1 MINQDLGNMC
11 ITIRYAHRGDYQA
24 IGDIEAES
32 FIDPWLPE
40 VIAWSVSR
48 QHATA
53 IVAEWQGEIV
63 GYAVY
68 LLEGQAELSYIKV
81 HRLAVA
87 ESVRRCGVGGMLL
100 DDIFG
105 RLTIARETLVFPV
118 RESNLVAQLWLK
130 EYGIKCWYISH
141 GYYAE
146 GEDAYVFEI
155 DMGDDFGD

>member
-1 MINQDLGNMC
+1 MC
-11 ITIRYAHRGDYQA
+11 ITIRYAHRGDFRA

-68 LLEGQAELSYIKV
+68 LLEGHAELSCVKV

-87 ESVRRCGVGGMLL
+87 QFARHCGVGGVLL
-100 DDIFG
+100 DDLLG
-105 RLTIARETLVFPV
+105 RLTLVRKTLVFPV
-118 RESNLVAQLWLK
+118 RESNLDAQKWLK
-130 EYGIKCWYISH
+130 EYGIKCSYISH
-141 GYYAE
+141 GYYADD
-146 GEDAYVFEI
+146 EDAYVFEAGF
-155 DMGDDFGD
+155 DETYT

>member
-1 MINQDLGNMC
+1 MIDQDLTNMRV
-11 ITIRYAHRGDYQA
+11 TVRLANRGDFRA

-53 IVAEWQGEIV
+53 IVAEWQGEVV

>member
-1 MINQDLGNMC
+1 MIDQDLTNMC
-11 ITIRYAHRGDYQA
+11 VTIRLANRGDFRR
-24 IGDIEAES
+24 IGDIETES
-32 FIDPWLPE
+32 FIDAWLPE

-53 IVAEWQGEIV
+53 IVAEWQGEVV
-63 GYAVY
+63 GYAIY

-105 RLTIARETLVFPV
+105 RLTMVRKTLVFPV
-118 RESNLVAQLWLK
+118 RESNLTAQVWLK
-130 EYGIKCWYISH
+130 EYGVKCAYISH
-141 GYYAE
+141 GYYADD
-146 GEDAYVFEI
+146 EDAYVFEI
-155 DMGDDFGD
+155 GLDDAIGV

>member
-1 MINQDLGNMC
+1 MC
-11 ITIRYAHRGDYQA
+11 VTIRLAHRGDYQA
-24 IGDIEAES
+24 IGIIEEES
-32 FIDPWLPE
+32 FDDAWPSE
-40 VIAWSVSR
+40 VIAYSTSR

-53 IVAEWQGEIV
+53 IVAEWQGKIV
-63 GYAVY
+63 GYAIY
-68 LLEGQAELSYIKV
+68 LLEGRAELSCIKV

-118 RESNLVAQLWLK
+118 RESNLTAQLWLR